1 MCSSMAGE
9 AEDTYA
15 KPQKVV
21 SDPKQ
26 QNQSNNKFQSNFL
39 YKAAIVTIFM
49 IVLPLFPSQAPDFIN
64 QNLLTRSWELIHLL
78 FVGIAI
84 SYGLFSR
91 KNDDVEKENGNNAK
105 LDNAQS
111 YVSRFLQVSSV
122 FDDESENPSVSD
134 DNKVQTWSSQYYR
147 NEPPMVVV
155 AKESSVTNENG
166 GNSNGSS
173 RTGERPL
180 LLPVRSLRSRIPES
194 DIENG
199 AVSSSGGDV
208 SRSNSMTGSRRFSS
222 NSNREFGG
230 LDYDK
235 VEEKFKESVV
245 LPSPI
250 PWRSRSGRLE
260 MKEEI
265 DEFSRVESRN
275 SEPQPARLTRPNSF
289 PSSPNTPSES
299 QAKIS
304 EDRVRKKTIYDRS
317 YPPPPPPPPPS
328 FPYKSSSFKPNT
340 TYSNDMTR
348 SRFDSNISESLGCNN
363 NQNNPSV
370 NKLRDEDEKRE
381 EEEEENLVEKMM
393 MEFDQEETESEDDE
407 IGSRLGQ
414 NDVVENPK
422 ESPETTS
429 YNSSVGDGGPDVD
442 KKADEFIA
450 KFREQIRLQRIASIK
465 RSSAQMSKKLS
476 R

>member
-9 AEDTYA
+9 ADTYA
-15 KPQKVV
+15 KPQKLA
-21 SDPKQ
+21 SDPMQ
-26 QNQSNNKFQSNFL
+26 ENQSKFHSNFL
-39 YKAAIVTIFM
+39 YKAAIVTLFL

-64 QNLLTRSWELIHLL
+64 QNLITRSWELIHLL

-91 KNDDVEKENGNNAK
+91 KNDDAEKENGNSK

-111 YVSRFLQVSSV
+111 YVSRLLQVSSV
-122 FDDESENPSVSD
+122 FDDEPENPSVSD

-166 GNSNGSS
+166 GNSNGS

-194 DIENG
+194 ATEDGAIEN
-199 AVSSSGGDV
+199 AVVSGSGV
-208 SRSNSMTGSRRFSS
+208 TRPNSKTASKRFSS
-222 NSNREFGG
+222 NSNKEFGE
-230 LDYDK
+230 LDHDEL
-235 VEEKFKESVV
+235 EEKLKESVV

-260 MKEEI
+260 MKEEVNSSSHHASMGEH
-265 DEFSRVESRN
+265 EFSRVESRV
-275 SEPQPARLTRPNSF
+275 PRTQPSRLTRPSSF
-289 PSSPNTPSES
+289 SSSPSLSSPNNSSES
-299 QAKIS
+299 QPKIS
-304 EDRVRKKTIYDRS
+304 EDRVKKKTSYDKS
-317 YPPPPPPPPPS
+317 YPPPPPPPPS
-328 FPYKSSSFKPNT
+328 FSYKSSSFKPSFT
-340 TYSNDMTR
+340 FSNDGTR
-348 SRFDSNISESLGCNN
+348 SRFDSLSMGRSVSTDRAEDNASQES
-363 NQNNPSV
+363 
-370 NKLRDEDEKRE
+370 
-381 EEEEENLVEKMM
+381 
-393 MEFDQEETESEDDE
+393 DQEETESEDEE
-407 IGSRLGQ
+407 IGGRFGP
-414 NDVVENPK
+414 NDVVE
-422 ESPETTS
+422 SPRQSPEKNEETTS
-429 YNSSVGDGGPDVD
+429 SNGVGDGGPDVD